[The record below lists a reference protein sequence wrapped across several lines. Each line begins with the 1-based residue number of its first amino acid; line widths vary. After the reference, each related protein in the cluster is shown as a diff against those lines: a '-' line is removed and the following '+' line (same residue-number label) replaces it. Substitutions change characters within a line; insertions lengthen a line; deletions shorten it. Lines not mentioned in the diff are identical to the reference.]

1 MLAYK
6 DGGRVQLISRNGRDY
21 TRRFRNIAA
30 TIGKLSARTLV
41 LDGEIAIFDQQ
52 LRSRFEWLREPDPD
66 AVASPPLF
74 MAFDLLYHDRRDV
87 TGRPLCDRRARLE
100 DIVAGSE
107 LVFPARGGW
116 DRLRPRRRG
125 RDAEAPQEVRLGQLL
140 VGDPQVPADRLH

>member
-6 DGGRVQLISRNGRDY
+6 DGARVQLISRNGRDY

-66 AVASPPLF
+66 AVASPPLLL
-74 MAFDLLYHDRRDV
+74 AFDLLY
-87 TGRPLCDRRARLE
+87 CDRRGCANRPCCFRNL
-100 DIVAGSE
+100 IVLRAMALSTLLPSTREIDPRGDGAPAHGA
-107 LVFPARGGW
+107 FPPRKGG
-116 DRLRPRRRG
+116 
-125 RDAEAPQEVRLGQLL
+125 AN
-140 VGDPQVPADRLH
+140 